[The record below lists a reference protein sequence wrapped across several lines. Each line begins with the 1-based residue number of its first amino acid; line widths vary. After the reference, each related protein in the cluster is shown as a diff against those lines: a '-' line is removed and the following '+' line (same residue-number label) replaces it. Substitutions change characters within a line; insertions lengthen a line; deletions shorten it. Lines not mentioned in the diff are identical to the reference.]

1 MLMDKIHVEVP
12 GRKDLYQ
19 QEDIS
24 MDGLNVL
31 HLAAQYSIECLE
43 LILNGPLM
51 AEAAAVLDDGND
63 FGDTALHLAA
73 SNLDPDCTKWD
84 GHK

>member
-1 MLMDKIHVEVP
+1 MDKIHVEVP

-31 HLAAQYSIECLE
+31 HLAAQYSMECLE

-51 AEAAAVLDDGND
+51 AEAGAVLDDGND
-63 FGDTALHLAA
+63 FGDTALHLT
-73 SNLDPDCTKWD
+73 P
-84 GHK
+84 

>member
-24 MDGLNVL
+24 MDGLNVV

-43 LILNGPLM
+43 LLLTGPLM
-51 AEAAAVLDDGND
+51 AEVAAVLDEGND
-63 FGDTALHLAA
+63 FGDTALHL
-73 SNLDPDCTKWD
+73 SLI
-84 GHK
+84 HI